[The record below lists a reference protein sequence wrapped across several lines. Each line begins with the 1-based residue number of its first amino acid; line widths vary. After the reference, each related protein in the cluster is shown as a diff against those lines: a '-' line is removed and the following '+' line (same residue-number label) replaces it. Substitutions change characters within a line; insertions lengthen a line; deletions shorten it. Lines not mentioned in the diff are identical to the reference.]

1 MNWGGGSVNR
11 FWIGAALM
19 MAAAS
24 PASAQ
29 SSELLDFGPGR
40 PVPPGNVSGGHH
52 IFDAVCFACHS
63 HDLSGGSA
71 PPLTGASFYKTWQGR
86 SSDALFN
93 VIFGTMP
100 KGDPTLSQ
108 EMAHDVV
115 AYIVTYANNP
125 ESLKNDK

>member
-1 MNWGGGSVNR
+1 M
-11 FWIGAALM
+11 AAL
-19 MAAAS
+19 AACFAVMTAL
-24 PASAQ
+24 PPVAGAQ
-29 SSELLDFGPGR
+29 DAPMLDFGPGR
-40 PVPPGNVSGGHH
+40 PVPPGKVSGGHH

-71 PPLTGASFYKTWQGR
+71 PPLTGPSFYQTWQGR

-100 KGDPTLSQ
+100 KGDPTLTQ

-115 AYIVTYANNP
+115 TYIVTYANNP
-125 ESLKNDK
+125 ESLKDAN

>member
-1 MNWGGGSVNR
+1 MNKHWM
-11 FWIGAALM
+11 AAGCLTLM
-19 MAAAS
+19 MAS
-24 PASAQ
+24 PAVAAPQ
-29 SSELLDFGPGR
+29 SSETLDFGAGR

-86 SSDALFN
+86 RADALFG
-93 VIFGTMP
+93 VIFSTMP
-100 KGDPTLSQ
+100 KGDPFLSQ
-108 EMAHDVV
+108 EMAHDLV

-125 ESLKNDK
+125 ESVKDGK

>member
-1 MNWGGGSVNR
+1 M
-11 FWIGAALM
+11 AALAGCFAVM
-19 MAAAS
+19 
-24 PASAQ
+24 SALPSVAGAQ
-29 SSELLDFGPGR
+29 DAPTLDFGPGR

-71 PPLTGASFYKTWQGR
+71 PPLTGPSFYQTWQGR

-100 KGDPTLSQ
+100 KGDPTLTQ

-115 AYIVTYANNP
+115 TYIVTYANNP
-125 ESLKNDK
+125 ESLKDAN

>member
-1 MNWGGGSVNR
+1 
-11 FWIGAALM
+11 M

-100 KGDPTLSQ
+100 KGDPTLSH

-125 ESLKNDK
+125 ESLKADK